1 MLIYANFTNVEE
13 KFTTLLSWT
22 NGLRFC
28 FCFYDTLV
36 VKSAWRGKLHFFN
49 VFFLFF
55 LFFFGWRS
63 KLSVREIAVLW
74 VLWLT
79 AARGLQTLTFW
90 CVLCRILS
98 FLMGVAPQTLVL
110 WLHGAANSDL
120 EMIWHCKLWLTVIWV
135 APQTFLTDV
144 LSVWSKTIVIFLKY
158 LAQQTVRLLVCVASQ
173 TVT

>member
-1 MLIYANFTNVEE
+1 MQFTEWQ
-13 KFTTLLSWT
+13 KGS
-22 NGLRFC
+22 C
-28 FCFYDTLV
+28 FSLYF
-36 VKSAWRGKLHFFN
+36 
-49 VFFLFF
+49 VFFF
-55 LFFFGWRS
+55 LFFFFFLSFFFFFFFFFWWRS
-63 KLSVREIAVLW
+63 KLSLREIAVLW

>member
-1 MLIYANFTNVEE
+1 MFIS
-13 KFTTLLSWT
+13 LLWRKSTQHFYPYHELMFWDFVFAFMIFSLWS
-22 NGLRFC
+22 LRGAVS
-28 FCFYDTLV
+28 YI
-36 VKSAWRGKLHFFN
+36 KLWGFFA
-49 VFFLFF
+49 
-55 LFFFGWRS
+55 WRS
-63 KLSVREIAVLW
+63 KLSLREIAVLW